1 MQKIGILN
9 SDIAKVLAD
18 LGHTDTIV
26 IGDCGLPVP
35 AGVPKID
42 LALKPGTPSFLDV
55 LTEVLKYMEVEK
67 IHIASEMESK
77 NPATWQKMQELFEG
91 KEQILSDHE
100 AFKAATKTAKAV
112 IRTGEITPYA
122 NIILHA
128 GVISK
133 SILQQRSFATNGNHH
148 EGYFKSLRLQRSTQ
162 RRRPD
167 LKIRRDPR
175 SDG

>member
-67 IHIASEMESK
+67 IHIASEMES
-77 NPATWQKMQELFEG
+77 
-91 KEQILSDHE
+91 
-100 AFKAATKTAKAV
+100 
-112 IRTGEITPYA
+112 
-122 NIILHA
+122 
-128 GVISK
+128 
-133 SILQQRSFATNGNHH
+133 
-148 EGYFKSLRLQRSTQ
+148 
-162 RRRPD
+162 
-167 LKIRRDPR
+167 
-175 SDG
+175 